1 MLTQILGVN
10 PRRRTLQFSQTPSRP
25 RKLIKVNPL
34 CIRRVTLPELD
45 IIRRGDPSV
54 KSACDAPITKFIHD
68 RVMNPARNRME
79 ASNGLR
85 RRMGAAVGMCI
96 LLQEVQVYAAEDD
109 GGQAAGSISPVMQM
123 IVLRESD
130 LFCTGTRMLAMEGC

>member
-1 MLTQILGVN
+1 MLTRILRHN
-10 PRRRTLQFSQTPSRP
+10 RRRCILQLSQTHSRP
-25 RKLIKVNPL
+25 RKFLEVNRL
-34 CIRRVTLPELD
+34 CIRRVTLLELNF
-45 IIRRGDPSV
+45 IGRGDPSV